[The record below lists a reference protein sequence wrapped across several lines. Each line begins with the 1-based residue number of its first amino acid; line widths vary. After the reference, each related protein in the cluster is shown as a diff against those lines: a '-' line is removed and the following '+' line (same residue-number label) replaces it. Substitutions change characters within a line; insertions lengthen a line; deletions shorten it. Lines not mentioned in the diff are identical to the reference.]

1 MFEAFS
7 LATIAAYIREKNPDI
22 KSVLSLIEQKEN
34 EIKDSI
40 TKVQEVISRYRRLS
54 TLGQL
59 IDPIIHDGRNYLNKI
74 DLKSNLIIKEVNK
87 EKCELNKILEK
98 ANEIQIVRKDF
109 AQLFTRIEPFG
120 GRKRGRPA
128 KIVIEDAIANIFM
141 LNKDELSK
149 LDIHHT
155 ISPSKHNVTIDESEL
170 GSILMNL
177 IQNSI
182 YWLGTV
188 PLPREIKVDVVG
200 EPDGLSIIFS
210 DNGPGIKSDIEEQI
224 FDPYFSTKPDG
235 IGLGLAIVGEMMA
248 DYNGELALIDS
259 VLGGASF
266 KLKFRYRV

>member
-1 MFEAFS
+1 
-7 LATIAAYIREKNPDI
+7 
-22 KSVLSLIEQKEN
+22 
-34 EIKDSI
+34 
-40 TKVQEVISRYRRLS
+40 
-54 TLGQL
+54 
-59 IDPIIHDGRNYLNKI
+59 
-74 DLKSNLIIKEVNK
+74 
-87 EKCELNKILEK
+87 
-98 ANEIQIVRKDF
+98 
-109 AQLFTRIEPFG
+109 
-120 GRKRGRPA
+120 
-128 KIVIEDAIANIFM
+128 M
-141 LNKDELSK
+141 LNEDEFSK

-155 ISPSKHNVTIDESEL
+155 ISPSKHNVTIDEGEL

-188 PLPREIKVDVVG
+188 PPPREIKVDVVE

-210 DNGPGIKSDIEEQI
+210 DNGPGIKPDIEEQI

-235 IGLGLAIVGEMMA
+235 IGLGLAMVGEMMA